1 MALSVHDAL
10 STGRRGRRRRRGRAA
25 LSEINVTPLV
35 DVMLVLLIIFMVSA
49 PLLTSGV
56 PLDLPKADAS
66 AISTPSQPV
75 TVSIQKDGRI
85 YVGDTASDLDA
96 LPDAVKA
103 AGGSGGVGQGGATKP
118 LYIRGD
124 GQAVYATVAQ
134 VMAKLS
140 TSGFTAMSLIT
151 DTGGETPHPA
161 PPAVPGPTSGDSAAQ
176 P

>member
-56 PLDLPKADAS
+56 PLDLPKADAA
-66 AISTPSQPV
+66 AISTPAQPV
-75 TVSIQKDGRI
+75 TVSIQKDGRV
-85 YVGDTASDLDA
+85 YVGDKETDLDA

-103 AGGSGGVGQGGATKP
+103 AGGDTGVGQGGSTKP

-124 GQAVYATVAQ
+124 GAAVYATVAQ

-151 DTGGETPHPA
+151 DTGGDTPR
-161 PPAVPGPTSGDSAAQ
+161 PPADAAADASQ

>member
-75 TVSIQKDGRI
+75 TVSIQKDGKI
-85 YVGDTASDLDA
+85 YVGDTATDIDGLA
-96 LPDAVKA
+96 DAVKA
-103 AGGSGGVGQGGATKP
+103 AGGTTGVGQGGSTKP

-134 VMAKLS
+134 VMATLS
-140 TSGFTAMSLIT
+140 NAGFSAMSLLT
-151 DTGGETPHPA
+151 DTGGESPHPA
-161 PPAVPGPTSGDSAAQ
+161 PSSGEQGDAPPAGAQ
-176 P
+176 

>member
-1 MALSVHDAL
+1 VALSVHDAL

-56 PLDLPKADAS
+56 PLDLPKTDAA

-75 TVSIQKDGRI
+75 TVSIQKDGSV
-85 YVGDTASDLDA
+85 YVGDAATTLDA

-103 AGGSGGVGQGGATKP
+103 AGGAEGVGQGGASKP

-124 GQAVYATVAQ
+124 GAASYATVAQ
-134 VMAKLS
+134 VMARLS
-140 TSGFTAMSLIT
+140 TAGFTAMSLVT
-151 DTGGETPHPA
+151 DTGGDTAKPA
-161 PPAVPGPTSGDSAAQ
+161 RKAAAPADQ

>member
-85 YVGDTASDLDA
+85 YVGDTPSDLQG
-96 LPDAVKA
+96 LPDAVHA
-103 AGGSGGVGQGGATKP
+103 AGGATGVGQGGSTKP

-124 GQAVYATVAQ
+124 GAAVYATVAQ
-134 VMAKLS
+134 VMARLS

-151 DTGGETPHPA
+151 DTGGDTPRPA
-161 PPAVPGPTSGDSAAQ
+161 PPGASDPSASQ

>member
-1 MALSVHDAL
+1 M
-10 STGRRGRRRRRGRAA
+10 
-25 LSEINVTPLV
+25 TPLV

-85 YVGDTASDLDA
+85 YVGDTQTDLDA
-96 LPDAVKA
+96 LPDRVKA
-103 AGGSGGVGQGGATKP
+103 AGGEGGVGQGGATKP

-124 GQAVYATVAQ
+124 GAAVYATVAQ

-151 DTGGETPHPA
+151 DTGGETPHSAPTTPA
-161 PPAVPGPTSGDSAAQ
+161 DAGSQ

>member
-66 AISTPSQPV
+66 AISTPAQPV

-85 YVGDTASDLDA
+85 YVGEAETDLDG
-96 LPDAVKA
+96 LPDRVKA
-103 AGGSGGVGQGGATKP
+103 AGGPEGVGTGGASKP

-124 GQAVYATVAQ
+124 GAAVYATVAQ
-134 VMAKLS
+134 VMARLS
-140 TSGFTAMSLIT
+140 NAGFTAMSLLT
-151 DTGGETPHPA
+151 DTGGETPRPA
-161 PPAVPGPTSGDSAAQ
+161 RGGPPADAGSQ